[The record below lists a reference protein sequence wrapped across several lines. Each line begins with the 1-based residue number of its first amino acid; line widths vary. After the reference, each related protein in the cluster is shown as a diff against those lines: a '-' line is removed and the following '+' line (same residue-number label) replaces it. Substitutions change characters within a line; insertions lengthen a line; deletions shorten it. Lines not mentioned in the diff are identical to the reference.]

1 LRLNQFSSSN
11 PSGGVITT
19 LRAAISTVGTIAFTN
34 GISTCFPPRIKE
46 SKFCPLVV
54 NTSSIVPRIVPL
66 VNSIVEPINND
77 TIAFNE
83 EVHFEGTVSGSAEMH
98 GYTVTFTNG
107 TTSSVLYTKS
117 YDIHANSYNFH
128 EHWINNVTD
137 TTIVKLKI
145 DVTKD
150 HDGNHEVKEVN
161 VVCLPQ

>member
-1 LRLNQFSSSN
+1 MKNIVLKVLTFVGIVLFLFSCN
-11 PSGGVITT
+11 KEEVETPVT
-19 LRAAISTVGTIAFTN
+19 ATI
-34 GISTCFPPRIKE
+34 
-46 SKFCPLVV
+46 
-54 NTSSIVPRIVPL
+54 
-66 VNSIVEPINND
+66 SIVEPINND

>member
-1 LRLNQFSSSN
+1 MKNIHFKVLTVLLVTFSLYSCKKEEVET
-11 PSGGVITT
+11 PVTAT
-19 LRAAISTVGTIAFTN
+19 ISIAEPT
-34 GISTCFPPRIKE
+34 ST
-46 SKFCPLVV
+46 
-54 NTSSIVPRIVPL
+54 
-66 VNSIVEPINND
+66 D
-77 TIAFNE
+77 TIALNE

-117 YDIHANSYNFH
+117 YDIHSSAYNFH